1 MYHFFIRKYIQNITE
16 KDIIKF
22 ALSQGIELS
31 ESEVKLF
38 YHHVK
43 QNWETVL
50 YGDPTTLFQAVK
62 SEIRPETYQKMI
74 ELYQYFKEKY
84 QSYL

>member
-1 MYHFFIRKYIQNITE
+1 MYHFFILKYIQNITE

-22 ALSQGIELS
+22 VLSQGIELS

-43 QNWETVL
+43 QNWETIL

>member
-1 MYHFFIRKYIQNITE
+1 MYHFFIRKYIQNITD
-16 KDIIKF
+16 KDIINF
-22 ALSQGIELS
+22 AMAQGIKLS
-31 ESEVKLF
+31 ENEVNLF
-38 YHHVK
+38 YHHIK

-50 YGDPTTLFQAVK
+50 YGDPTTLFQTIK

-74 ELYQYFKEKY
+74 ELYQYFKKKY

>member
-31 ESEVKLF
+31 ENEVKLF
-38 YHHVK
+38 YNHV
-43 QNWETVL
+43 
-50 YGDPTTLFQAVK
+50 
-62 SEIRPETYQKMI
+62 
-74 ELYQYFKEKY
+74 
-84 QSYL
+84 